1 MTDVLFQMSL
11 SLAGVVLLIYGIA
24 YVLRKRRKKAGLI
37 NILEYVSLGPK
48 KGIAAVKVGAEVLI
62 VGVTPT
68 DFRLLTTMSGKNLPD
83 DDEVRDEQQH
93 I

>member
-1 MTDVLFQMSL
+1 MDVLLQML
-11 SLAGVVLLIYGIA
+11 LALGGVVLLIYGIA
-24 YVLRKRRKKAGLI
+24 YVLKKRQKKAGLI
-37 NILEYVSLGPK
+37 NILDYVSFGPK

-68 DFRLLTTMSGKNLPD
+68 DFRLLTTLTGKNPLNL
-83 DDEVRDEQQH
+83 DEEGRYEQQR